1 MSQIKIYARKATIN
15 QHRDGLS
22 TAIHDALIEALSYPP
37 EKKFQRFIAL
47 DAADFI
53 YPADRS
59 DAYTI
64 IEISMFVG
72 RSKEAKKSLVKHLF
86 ANIRERAGIAPHDIE
101 ITIFETPQENWG
113 IRGQCGDDLMLNYKV
128 DV

>member
-1 MSQIKIYARKATIN
+1 MSQIKIYARKVTIN

-86 ANIRERAGIAPHDIE
+86 ANIRERTGIAPDDIE
-101 ITIFETPQENWG
+101 ITVFETPQENWG

-128 DV
+128 NV

>member
-1 MSQIKIYARKATIN
+1 MSQIKIYALKGTID

-22 TAIHDALIEALSYPP
+22 AAIHDALIEALAYPP
-37 EKKFQRFIAL
+37 DKKFQRFIGL

-86 ANIRERAGIAPHDIE
+86 ANISERAGIAPHDIE

-128 DV
+128 NV

>member
-1 MSQIKIYARKATIN
+1 MSQIKIYARKVTIN

-86 ANIRERAGIAPHDIE
+86 ANIRERTGIAPHDIE

-128 DV
+128 NV

>member
-86 ANIRERAGIAPHDIE
+86 ENIRERTGIAPHDIE

-113 IRGQCGDDLMLNYKV
+113 VRGQCGDDLMLNYKV
-128 DV
+128 SV

>member
-86 ANIRERAGIAPHDIE
+86 ANISERTGVAPHDIE

-128 DV
+128 NV